1 MLTLFLLLAG
11 GAEAAPAPASHPLR
25 LTESL
30 SAPTGQDAPAE
41 TPEEPKEPEWTGSVT
56 VGAKV
61 TTGNSETRGANATA
75 DAELRR
81 EDDRISLGFLW
92 LFDENSNNDTDT
104 WTLTDRKTTGKAQ
117 YDYFFSKKTYAYVKG
132 QWENDH
138 TAALDLRQTYSVGLG
153 RQIREDEKFKLGTE
167 LGVAW
172 VEEDFQGSVDD
183 KEYPAARVA
192 YNLDWAISKSW
203 SLAQNAEAYPSL
215 EDSDDIYTKLDT
227 RLKAA
232 FGESM
237 FGQLQ
242 WLYDWNNSP
251 ATGKERSDHQLLL
264 SIGWKI

>member
-1 MLTLFLLLAG
+1 MLTLVLLLAG
-11 GAEAAPAPASHPLR
+11 GAEAAPASHPLR
-25 LTESL
+25 LTEVL
-30 SAPTGQDAPAE
+30 PAATAQDAPA
-41 TPEEPKEPEWTGSVT
+41 PEEPKQPEWTGSVT
-56 VGAKV
+56 VGGKI

-92 LFDENSNNDTDT
+92 LFDENSNNPTDT
-104 WTLTDRKTTGKAQ
+104 WTLTDRKTTGKVQ
-117 YDYFFSKKTYAYVKG
+117 YDYFFSKKTYGFAKG
-132 QWENDH
+132 MWENSN

-153 RQIREDEKFKLGTE
+153 RQIKETEEFKLGTE

-172 VEEDFQGSVDD
+172 VDEDYKGSIDD
-183 KEYPAARVA
+183 KEYPAARAA
-192 YNLDWAISKSW
+192 YNLDWILSKTW
-203 SLAQNAEAYPSL
+203 SVAQTAEAYPSL

-227 RLKAA
+227 RVKAA

-242 WLYDWNNSP
+242 WLYDWNNNP
-251 ATGKERSDHQLLL
+251 ATGKERNDHQFLL

>member
-11 GAEAAPAPASHPLR
+11 GAETAPAAHPLR

-30 SAPTGQDAPAE
+30 TALTAQDAPAA
-41 TPEEPKEPEWTGSVT
+41 EEPKEPEWTGSVT
-56 VGAKV
+56 VGAKI

-81 EDDRISLGFLW
+81 EHDRISLGFLW
-92 LFDENSNNDTDT
+92 LFDENSNNATDT

-117 YDYFFSKKTYAYVKG
+117 YDYFFSKKTYGFAKG

-138 TAALDLRQTYSVGLG
+138 TAAVDLRQTYAVGLG
-153 RQIREDEKFKLGTE
+153 RQIKESETFKLNGE

-172 VEEDFQGSVDD
+172 VDEDFQGSADD
-183 KEYPAARVA
+183 
-192 YNLDWAISKSW
+192 WIISKTW

-251 ATGKERSDHQLLL
+251 AAGKERSDHQLLL